1 MVFCFRIMTLQS
13 PSCAVSSRFTDPS
26 NEYVEP
32 VILSFAASYLE
43 SNLNLESFCTLSAKQ
58 HTFKAIT
65 FLGLSECT
73 HYTCRIPEWTVSK

>member
-32 VILSFAASYLE
+32 VILSFAASYLD
-43 SNLNLESFCTLSAKQ
+43 SNLNFKVFVLYQQNNTLLKQ
-58 HTFKAIT
+58 LH
-65 FLGLSECT
+65 FLG
-73 HYTCRIPEWTVSK
+73 